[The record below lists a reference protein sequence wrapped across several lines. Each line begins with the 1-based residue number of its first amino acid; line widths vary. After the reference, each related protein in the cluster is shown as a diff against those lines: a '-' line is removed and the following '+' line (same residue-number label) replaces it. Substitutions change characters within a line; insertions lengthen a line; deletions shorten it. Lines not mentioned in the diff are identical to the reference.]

1 MSLKRCFIFM
11 AFLQKE
17 GKMNQ
22 VKKTV
27 LAGLLLAIGM
37 VLPFVTGQIPQIG
50 SMLLPMHIPVLLCGF
65 ICGWKY
71 GLVAGITAPLL
82 RSLTLSMPPIFPTAT
97 CMAFELAAY
106 GALAGLLYNLLP
118 KKKLNIYVSLLSAMI
133 IGRIIWG
140 LAMLICLNIN
150 GGAFTFTAFLSG
162 AIINALPGIIIQIIL
177 IPILIMALENVK
189 VLNMKN

>member
-1 MSLKRCFIFM
+1 MRKRSIMRKETLFKITLSAFFI
-11 AFLQKE
+11 A
-17 GKMNQ
+17 
-22 VKKTV
+22 V
-27 LAGLLLAIGM
+27 AY
-37 VLPFVTGQIPQIG
+37 VLPFLTGQIPQIG
-50 SMLLPMHIPVLLCGF
+50 SMLCPMHIPVILCGF

-71 GLVAGITAPLL
+71 GLVAGIIAPLL

-118 KKKLNIYVSLLSAMI
+118 KKKLYIYVSLLSAMI

-150 GGAFTFTAFLSG
+150 GGTFTFTAFLSG